1 MLAEIDPLVWDP
13 STRNLVQSVL
23 VLGHI
28 LYLVVAVF
36 LLDRLFPHLEKPS
49 MSMRKALDCVGLSV
63 FLVVATGITACGVYV
78 GGRLLYGH
86 LLSLPGAPILP
97 RSGAGGVFGH
107 LILLC
112 GVYYMAWSLLRTP
125 RLIEEMERTT
135 ERATRWR
142 NGPD

>member
-1 MLAEIDPLVWDP
+1 MQTA
-13 STRNLVQSVL
+13 L
-23 VLGHI
+23 VLGHA
-28 LYLVVAVF
+28 LCLFVSAF
-36 LLDRLFPHLEKPS
+36 LLDRLLPHLEKPG
-49 MSMRKALDCVGLSV
+49 MSKRKALDCLGLAV
-63 FLVVATGITACGVYV
+63 FLLIATGIAACGVYV

-107 LILLC
+107 LMLLC